1 VRLTL
6 RHTFDFG
13 AEAARLGSDLVR
25 PGSWDALR
33 ETTGPFGL
41 PRTRTEWEARAAAP
55 ELAGRARDI
64 AAIAARLEART
75 ICSHGV
81 GTAALEL
88 RVLRAAPGVR
98 LICTDFAPRT
108 VERLRT
114 LFPEADVRVH
124 DLVREEPPEADVH
137 LMHRIDT
144 ELTDAEWR
152 DVFPRFRTGPI
163 LFVPVLLLTWTEAA
177 RELAR
182 RLRAPR
188 ATRAGYLR
196 SEDALRALWAP
207 SHADSSESVGDL
219 AAFVLTPRGER
230 PSPRARPPHR
240 RDAGGAA
247 G

>member
-1 VRLTL
+1 MRLTL
-6 RHTFDFG
+6 RHTYDFG
-13 AEAARLGSDLVR
+13 AEAARLGPDLVR

-33 ETTGPFGL
+33 ETTGLFGL
-41 PRTRTEWEARAAAP
+41 PRTRAEWEARAAAP

-64 AAIAARLEART
+64 AAIVARLEART

-88 RVLRAAPGVR
+88 RVLRAAPGAR
-98 LICTDFAPRT
+98 LVCTDFAPRT
-108 VERLRT
+108 VARLRA

-124 DLVREEPPEADVH
+124 DLVHEEPPEADLH

-144 ELTDAEWR
+144 ELTDSEWR
-152 DVFPRFRTGPI
+152 IVFPRFRTGTI
-163 LFVPVLLLTWTEAA
+163 LFVPGLLLTWAEAA

-182 RLRAPR
+182 RIRAPR

-196 SEDALRALWAP
+196 SADALRALWAP
-207 SHADSSESVGDL
+207 SHQDARGTVGEL
-219 AAFVLTPRGER
+219 SAFLLTPRREL
-230 PSPRARPPHR
+230 PPPRARPRHR

>member
-1 VRLTL
+1 LRLTL
-6 RHTFDFG
+6 RHTYDFG
-13 AEAARLGSDLVR
+13 ADAARLGPDLVR
-25 PGSWDALR
+25 PGSWA
-33 ETTGPFGL
+33 
-41 PRTRTEWEARAAAP
+41 EWEARAAAP

-81 GTAALEL
+81 GTATLEL
-88 RVLRAAPGVR
+88 CVLHAAPRLR

-108 VERLRT
+108 VARLRT

-124 DLVREEPPEADVH
+124 DLVREEPPAADLH

-152 DVFPRFRTGPI
+152 AVFPRFRRGPT
-163 LFVPVLLLTWTEAA
+163 LFIPGLLLTWAEAA

-182 RLRAPR
+182 RIRAPR
-188 ATRAGYLR
+188 ATHAGYLR
-196 SEDALRALWAP
+196 NEDALRALWAP
-207 SHADSSESVGDL
+207 SHTDSRGTVGDL
-219 AAFVLTPRGER
+219 PAFLLTPRGEL
-230 PSPRARPPHR
+230 PSPRARPPR
-240 RDAGGAA
+240 RTGAGGAA